1 MYLIINFPIQARA
14 LYDFDAQPGTGELS
28 IKEGEI
34 LAVLR
39 QDVGEGWWEGTNS
52 QGQTGL
58 FPAAYVE
65 VSPNVIWSLMHL
77 CIVGTVKIFCL
88 AFESGLRGPS
98 WGIDHLSILISSSK
112 KKSVGDN
119 SFILFT

>member
-1 MYLIINFPIQARA
+1 M

-34 LAVLR
+34 LAVSR

-52 QGQTGL
+52 RGQAGL

-65 VSPNVIWSLMHL
+65 VSFPLMKL
-77 CIVGTVKIFCL
+77 TRF
-88 AFESGLRGPS
+88 
-98 WGIDHLSILISSSK
+98 
-112 KKSVGDN
+112 
-119 SFILFT
+119 